1 MDAWGSGRRE
11 HVDNHALHS
20 ELSERLRL
28 LDQLLPQLSAGE
40 REALERGKEPEVSSR
55 ELTMARSRTA
65 LSCKLHAR
73 QQQPAAA
80 SSSAASSSAA
90 ASSSSAPAPLAA
102 RAFGELGGGRDL
114 SLIHI

>member
-73 QQQPAAA
+73 QQRAC
-80 SSSAASSSAA
+80 
-90 ASSSSAPAPLAA
+90 A
-102 RAFGELGGGRDL
+102 RVCTCAQACACTYACACTR
-114 SLIHI
+114 ICICPCTRHAHA